1 MFVCALHARRL
12 FRTFLN
18 TCSMLRFVLQKKT
31 HVCGHGWVCDN
42 VHVCLSIDVFMC
54 ACVNACRVRVCVC
67 GSVCFL
73 LSIEICVPVVFSDS
87 RCSCVFVCV
96 NVCQSVLVLDSL
108 FLFLCRFVVGSFV
121 CEISVCVC
129 VW

>member
-1 MFVCALHARRL
+1 MRVVC
-12 FRTFLN
+12 
-18 TCSMLRFVLQKKT
+18 
-31 HVCGHGWVCDN
+31 VC
-42 VHVCLSIDVFMC
+42 
-54 ACVNACRVRVCVC
+54 VCVC

-73 LSIEICVPVVFSDS
+73 LSIEICVPVVFSDG
-87 RCSCVFVCV
+87 RCSCEFVCGCV

-129 VW
+129 VRVVTVCTRVCSNMLVCVGARQTVIVSLLMRLLVRACRCGY

>member
-1 MFVCALHARRL
+1 MRVVC
-12 FRTFLN
+12 
-18 TCSMLRFVLQKKT
+18 
-31 HVCGHGWVCDN
+31 VC
-42 VHVCLSIDVFMC
+42 
-54 ACVNACRVRVCVC
+54 VCVC

-87 RCSCVFVCV
+87 RCFCVFVCV

-108 FLFLCRFVVGSFV
+108 FLFVCRFVIGSFV

-129 VW
+129 ACGDCVYAGMFEYVSLCWCASDCDRVFANASVSARL